1 MRQNNLSYMVKYNS
15 QGLFNRQWY
24 NLLTHGFEVKTVT
37 DRGGVLEFRNEYVV
51 EKWYICF

>member
-51 EKWYICF
+51 E